1 VTVTDSDSVRVAG
14 RQADSVGLG
23 GRAAEASGGRRGA
36 QQSRRTVTVTRDS
49 EPEAVALALP
59 ASQAATAP
67 GPRRAVAALAAG
79 RRTVPVTAPGWA
91 AVYVASHVL
100 RACQ

>member
-1 VTVTDSDSVRVAG
+1 MTVTDSDSVRVAG

-49 EPEAVALALP
+49 EPEAVALP